1 MLSSNDFLQDQW
13 PSVTYQLMSANY
25 VHGYALSSVIP
36 PSDYLEWLITQF
48 SLDEPASIQV
58 KSDAVIEGRMT
69 WRIIIEAAREQPIPP
84 SEPF

>member
-13 PSVTYQLMSANY
+13 SSVTYQLMSANY

-36 PSDYLEWLITQF
+36 PMDYLEWLITQF
-48 SLDEPASIQV
+48 SLDEPASIQL
-58 KSDAVIEGRMT
+58 KSDEIIEGRMT